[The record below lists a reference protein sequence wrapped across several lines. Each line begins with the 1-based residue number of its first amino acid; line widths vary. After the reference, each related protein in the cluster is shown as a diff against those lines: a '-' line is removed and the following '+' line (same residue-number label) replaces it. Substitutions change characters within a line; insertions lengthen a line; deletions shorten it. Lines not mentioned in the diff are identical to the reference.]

1 MAHILVRRIEA
12 ISPQM
17 LTKKLSFVIYGAS
30 HMRGFII
37 YAANLI
43 ANC

>member
-1 MAHILVRRIEA
+1 MAHIFVRRIEA
-12 ISPQM
+12 ISTQM

-37 YAANLI
+37 YTANSI
-43 ANC
+43 TNC